1 MANRNYRSGRDRYE
15 RERGYTR
22 QAEQFEPDYDW
33 REREEGRGT
42 RQMGEGSWR
51 DEEYGT
57 YEAGRPYSRERDFSR
72 DRGYLRG
79 SSDYSRSEPSE
90 YPSGRYGPNPYAPRQ
105 TPGFASFT
113 GSDQGGRDFTA
124 PRYTA
129 DRSYSSDYG
138 GYGAGARLARG
149 RGEWRETSPTRTYR
163 SEGEERGWF
172 ERAGDEV
179 SSWFGD
185 EDAERRREQDH
196 RGRGPTGYTRSD
208 ERIREDVNDRL
219 TDDWRV
225 DASKIQTTVSKG
237 EVTLEGTV
245 PNREQKRR
253 AEDCVEDISG
263 VKHVQNNLRVQ
274 EASAWD
280 RNNAK
285 EAKATT
291 S

>member
-33 REREEGRGT
+33 RERDEERGS

-138 GYGAGARLARG
+138 GYGAGAR
-149 RGEWRETSPTRTYR
+149 
-163 SEGEERGWF
+163 
-172 ERAGDEV
+172 
-179 SSWFGD
+179 
-185 EDAERRREQDH
+185 
-196 RGRGPTGYTRSD
+196 
-208 ERIREDVNDRL
+208 
-219 TDDWRV
+219 
-225 DASKIQTTVSKG
+225 
-237 EVTLEGTV
+237 
-245 PNREQKRR
+245 
-253 AEDCVEDISG
+253 
-263 VKHVQNNLRVQ
+263 
-274 EASAWD
+274 
-280 RNNAK
+280 
-285 EAKATT
+285 
-291 S
+291 